1 MSAVTRGLSE
11 RESAVM
17 DCCAQNMSVN
27 QTARALR
34 LTPGQ
39 VSAVR
44 VRLGLVFR
52 RAASSDAIKPLT
64 YRDVIA
70 DMKPLEA
77 VDYLCELLD
86 QLAWNPQE
94 QGREP
99 IVGVRLT
106 PKEAQ
111 LLYLLWKAGGKGVAV
126 AHILALLYADRSSG
140 EVPSPQV
147 IKVFACHI
155 SRKLSGHGRVISL
168 NRRFALHLN
177 PGVSLDWTRG
187 LLPPFQT
194 PHV

>member
-1 MSAVTRGLSE
+1 
-11 RESAVM
+11 M
-17 DCCAQNMSVN
+17 DCCTQNMTVN
-27 QTARALR
+27 QTARALG

-44 VRLGLVFR
+44 ARLGLVFR
-52 RAASSDAIKPLT
+52 RAASSDAIEPLT

-77 VDYLCELLD
+77 VDYLCELID

-99 IVGVRLT
+99 IAGVRLT

-111 LLYLLWKAGGKGVAV
+111 LLYLLSKAGGKGVAV

-140 EVPSPQV
+140 EVPDPQV
-147 IKVFACHI
+147 INVFAFNI
-155 SRKLSGHGRVISL
+155 SRKLSGHGRVISQH
-168 NRRFALHLN
+168 RRFALQLN
-177 PGVSLDWTRG
+177 SGVHLDWTRG
-187 LLPPFQT
+187 LLPPFQA
-194 PHV
+194 PYV